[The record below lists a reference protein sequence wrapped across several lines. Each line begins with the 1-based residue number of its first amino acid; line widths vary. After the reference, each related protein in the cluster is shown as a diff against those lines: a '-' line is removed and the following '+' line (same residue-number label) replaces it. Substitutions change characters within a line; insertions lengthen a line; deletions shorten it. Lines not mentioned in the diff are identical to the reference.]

1 MAASSYGVLVVGVGG
16 GGGLRAEVESGGW
29 RSEAAA
35 GAGPGGEPWVLSVG
49 GGGRERVG
57 GEEEVME
64 ARRVVEVES
73 GGEGHG
79 WRWWMWGVDCTGRL
93 HLDVR

>member
-16 GGGLRAEVESGGW
+16 GGGLRAEVESRGW

-35 GAGPGGEPWVLSVG
+35 GAGPGGEPWVLSA
-49 GGGRERVG
+49 GRGRKRVG

-79 WRWWMWGVDCTGRL
+79 WRCGGDRKSV
-93 HLDVR
+93 V